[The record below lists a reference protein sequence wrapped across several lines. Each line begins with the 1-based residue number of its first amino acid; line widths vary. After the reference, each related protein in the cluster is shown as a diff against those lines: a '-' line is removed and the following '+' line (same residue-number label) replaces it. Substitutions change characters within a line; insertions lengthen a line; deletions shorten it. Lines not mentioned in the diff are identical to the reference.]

1 MPFTGLRD
9 GDTRAAQ
16 ACLSCKRRKRKCDRA
31 LPSCAYCGSRNQACY
46 YHEARGVGFL
56 TPRAECFF
64 SAFFLDHN
72 YFTSSSLE
80 LPQVSLQLPPYVLT
94 EIGDLGHQRI
104 IALQYFSTVH
114 LWMPIISKR
123 RFFSL
128 FSDPPSAQR
137 TDMGFLCLAMK
148 LVVWTPSATSP
159 DPRTTT
165 YLAAK
170 QLLYTCDLS
179 LTLTLS
185 TLQAYILM
193 AVYEIGH
200 AIYPAAHLSIG
211 ACVNYATALGLGWA
225 TPSWLEGRLSWIE
238 AEERR
243 RVWWAIVILERYI
256 SLGWQQRPIVSEP
269 PGMDEMLPI
278 DDAAFDEEVMVP
290 GYSMIA
296 STPCSISMGRF
307 ARLAQATYLLD
318 RVLRH
323 TQDRTLSAESREEEA
338 IQLDRSLSALLT
350 FTANETERRGIKICS
365 QAALCQSALAILH
378 VPYLSPDSNASG
390 HRRSIAR
397 DAMNRL
403 SEEFFHESDRILHGS
418 GLPFEATSP
427 FTFHWGYEASL
438 HLTRL
443 SQDNPASSAIL
454 ARETVH
460 AALKMGNAR
469 WRLAGAYVDILEVQT
484 AIDRPQAKAN

>member
-1 MPFTGLRD
+1 MMPFIRD
-9 GDTRAAQ
+9 NDTRAAQ

-31 LPSCAYCGSRNQACY
+31 LPSCAYCGRNQACY

-56 TPRAECFF
+56 TPLEECFL

-72 YFTSSSLE
+72 FFTSSSLE
-80 LPQVSLQLPPYVLT
+80 LPQVSLQLPPYVLA
-94 EIGDLGHQRI
+94 EIGDLGQQRI
-104 IALQYFSTVH
+104 IASQYFSTVH
-114 LWMPIISKR
+114 SWMPIISKK
-123 RFFSL
+123 RFFNL
-128 FSDPPSAQR
+128 FLNPPSVQR
-137 TDMGFLCLAMK
+137 VDVGFLCLAMK
-148 LVVWTPSATSP
+148 LVMWAPSAISS
-159 DPRTTT
+159 DPRTAT

-170 QLLYTCDLS
+170 QLLYSCDIS
-179 LTLTLS
+179 STLALP
-185 TLQAYILM
+185 TLQAYVLV

-211 ACVNYATALGLGWA
+211 ACVNYATSLGLGWT
-225 TPSWLEGRLSWIE
+225 TPSWLERRLSWIE

-290 GYSMIA
+290 GCSMTA
-296 STPCSISMGRF
+296 STPCSINMGRF

-323 TQDRTLSAESREEEA
+323 TQDRTLSAGSREEEA
-338 IQLDRSLSALLT
+338 IQLDKALSSLLT

-378 VPYLSPDSNASG
+378 VPYLSPDSNASVR
-390 HRRSIAR
+390 RRSIAR

-403 SEEFFHESDRILHGS
+403 SEDFLHESERILHGS

-443 SQDNPASSAIL
+443 SQNNPASNAIL
-454 ARETVH
+454 ARGTVH

-469 WRLAGAYVDILEVQT
+469 WRLAGAYVNILEAQIT
-484 AIDRPQAKAN
+484 INRPQGSAD